1 MKCKKGKKNRKKGK
15 CGKKRKR
22 RCEAGKKWCKI
33 PKKCISKSK
42 TCQVKF
48 NFFKIKTLLF
58 VGGIQ
63 YLCIEYVNIK
73 KKTYIYSLIF
83 YPRKSRP
90 AAVRKR
96 LGNVLGK
103 V

>member
-1 MKCKKGKKNRKKGK
+1 MYRICKH
-15 CGKKRKR
+15 
-22 RCEAGKKWCKI
+22 
-33 PKKCISKSK
+33 
-42 TCQVKF
+42 
-48 NFFKIKTLLF
+48 
-58 VGGIQ
+58 
-63 YLCIEYVNIK
+63 K

-96 LGNVLGK
+96 LENVLGK